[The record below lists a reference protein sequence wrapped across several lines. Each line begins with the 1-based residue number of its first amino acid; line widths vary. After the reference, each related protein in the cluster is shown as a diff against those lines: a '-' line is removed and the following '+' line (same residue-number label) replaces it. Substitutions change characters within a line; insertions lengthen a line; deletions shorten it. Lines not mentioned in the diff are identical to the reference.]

1 MHLTASDGVLAL
13 LQLPL
18 EIRADAVNSS
28 GLKGS
33 RSLWSIQF
41 CTENKNRRRR
51 AGRRLR
57 HPA

>member
-1 MHLTASDGVLAL
+1 MHLAASEGVLAL

-18 EIRADAVNSS
+18 EVRADAVNSS

-41 CTENKNRRRR
+41 RTEKQESRPE
-51 AGRRLR
+51 GVRRLR